1 MARRKGALSTVAAFM
16 SDEAQT
22 RLQQQKDQITYIE
35 ISQLRPDPDQPR
47 RLIPPDLAQ
56 AVAANKMTPLAVIAA
71 WQERV
76 QAAEA
81 GKVVT
86 EDIRLNNWHE
96 LTRLADSIAQHGLI
110 NPVTVQPWPEAG
122 PAKGTAYRIVT
133 GERRYWAHVLLA
145 AQGRSIQAADGQ
157 SQDPNEIKALISPE
171 GISIRAHQLIENV
184 QREDINAIEKAE
196 GLWAL
201 RYELSGVTHGT
212 PPQRKTHKPT
222 PDLVPWGEVE
232 ESVGISKRHRIRL
245 TSVLTLSEEAQRIV
259 AENSLTERAVRPIVA
274 KLKEWPDLQVEAVR
288 HLATWQ
294 QESES
299 EQGLDRPVA
308 TLVDEMIERFQ
319 KGIRGAL
326 ATTEQPPGV
335 PEPLSKEARAAQK
348 FHRRLQATRRYLDR
362 TEADELVEFSRT
374 LPGGGRQEMIQEL
387 ERLQTRIDKMLETFK
402 AADS

>member
-35 ISQLRPDPDQPR
+35 INQLRPDPDQPR

-56 AVAANKMTPLAVIAA
+56 AVATGKLTPLAAITA
-71 WQERV
+71 WQERIQTV
-76 QAAEA
+76 EA
-81 GKVVT
+81 GNAVA
-86 EDIRLNNWHE
+86 EDIRLNNWQE
-96 LTRLADSIAQHGLI
+96 LIRLADSIAQHGLI
-110 NPVTVQPWPEAG
+110 NPVTVQPWPEEDSAQRI
-122 PAKGTAYRIVT
+122 AYRIVT

-145 AQGRSIQAADGQ
+145 AQDRSIQVADGKP
-157 SQDPNEIKALISPE
+157 QDPNQIKALISPE

-212 PPQRKTHKPT
+212 PPQRNTQKSKPN
-222 PDLVPWGEVE
+222 LVPWSQVE

-274 KLKEWPDLQVEAVR
+274 KLKQWPDLQAEAIR
-288 HLATWQ
+288 HLAAWQ

-299 EQGLDRPVA
+299 EQGLDRSVA

-319 KGIRGAL
+319 EGVEDAL
-326 ATTEQPPGV
+326 STPKQPPSM
-335 PEPLSKEARAAQK
+335 PEPLSKDTKAAQK

-362 TEADELVEFSRT
+362 TKADELVKFSHT
-374 LPGGGRQEMIQEL
+374 LPGRGRQEVIQEL
-387 ERLQTRIDKMLETFK
+387 ERLQTRIDKMLEAFK
-402 AADS
+402 AAD

>member
-35 ISQLRPDPDQPR
+35 INQLRPDPDQPR

-56 AVAANKMTPLAVIAA
+56 AVATGKLTPLAAITA
-71 WQERV
+71 WQERIQTV
-76 QAAEA
+76 EA
-81 GKVVT
+81 GNAVA
-86 EDIRLNNWHE
+86 EDIRLNNWQE
-96 LTRLADSIAQHGLI
+96 LIRLADSIAQHGLI
-110 NPVTVQPWPEAG
+110 NPVTVQPWPEEDSAQRI
-122 PAKGTAYRIVT
+122 AYRIVT

-145 AQGRSIQAADGQ
+145 AQDRSIQVADGKP
-157 SQDPNEIKALISPE
+157 QDPNQIKALISPE

-212 PPQRKTHKPT
+212 PPQRNTQKSKPN
-222 PDLVPWGEVE
+222 LVPWSQVE

-274 KLKEWPDLQVEAVR
+274 KLKQWPDLQAEAIR
-288 HLATWQ
+288 HLAAWQ

-299 EQGLDRPVA
+299 EQGLDRSVA

-319 KGIRGAL
+319 EGVEDAL
-326 ATTEQPPGV
+326 STPKQPPSM
-335 PEPLSKEARAAQK
+335 PEPLSKDAKAAQK

-362 TEADELVEFSRT
+362 TKADELVKFSHT
-374 LPGGGRQEMIQEL
+374 LPGRGRQEVIQEL
-387 ERLQTRIDKMLETFK
+387 ERLQTRIDKMLEAFK
-402 AADS
+402 AAD